1 MSSRRSTMVKAGRLW
16 FKWQLF
22 HQYKW
27 LSEAYALHS
36 LHAKCS
42 NHYLSNVGQP
52 FRTEPFH
59 LSFLQ
64 YIHFWFFFLLSVG
77 GLLFLSSV
85 SAFDHS
91 HGFLTIYN
99 TLFFWHS
106 QSIDFF
112 LPQKNSLWL
121 PWVWFF
127 PCPDRMLILQ
137 GLPDSSSQLSPKQRN
152 LLPLTSIDREAYQ
165 TLKIT
170 MSLKYPKLLLKF
182 FVSNEFINFR
192 GGRRK
197 YLVRIRVY
205 PKWGWCRLA
214 TKSWKAS

>member
-1 MSSRRSTMVKAGRLW
+1 MFYILYTQNVQTTISQMLVSL
-16 FKWQLF
+16 LE
-22 HQYKW
+22 
-27 LSEAYALHS
+27 LSPS
-36 LHAKCS
+36 I
-42 NHYLSNVGQP
+42 YLSYSTSIFG
-52 FRTEPFH
+52 
-59 LSFLQ
+59 
-64 YIHFWFFFLLSVG
+64 FFLLSVG

-121 PWVWFF
+121 PWIWFF

-137 GLPDSSSQLSPKQRN
+137 GLPDSSSQLSTKQRN
-152 LLPLTSIDREAYQ
+152 VLPLTSIDREAYQ